1 MKDFDE
7 EKIREE
13 YEIKPKKSGLE
24 EAKQLDKK
32 CKLPVYIFTYTFG
45 IIGTLL
51 LGVGMCLA
59 MKVIGDGS
67 ALFIAI
73 GVIVGLLGILI
84 VSVNYPL
91 YSYFLRKRK
100 EKYSS
105 SILLALNKKDD

>member
-1 MKDFDE
+1 MKNFDE
-7 EKIREE
+7 EKLREE
-13 YEIKPKKSGLE
+13 YEIKPKKTGLE
-24 EAKQLDKK
+24 EAKRLDKK
-32 CKLPVYIFTYTFG
+32 CKLPVSIFTYTFG
-45 IIGTLL
+45 VVGTLL

-91 YSYFLRKRK
+91 YSYFLIKRK